1 MPNTKLVPSLLFGV
15 ALAGCKTAAPAAPVA
30 TPANAP
36 LAASPSNGT
45 QQLDAAAEP
54 VLKPASVAAE
64 AWGMSLVVASPMRWV
79 ADLDALS
86 TSLHLP
92 MPLGQSFLPVLT
104 GGLSPGGVK
113 VSRETIDHLDVA
125 RPVAVI
131 WLARGSGVPAGWCAA
146 VAFKQRAFALEALQ
160 KIGTGTAQGE
170 GTFERRLPSGDRVWG
185 AVKDRQLL
193 LSGSRETL
201 LAAGALAITAQTT
214 PMPVQAIFTLS
225 PSVMARS
232 TGQSLEAIAAIILSG
247 AMAEAEKDA
256 SATGK
261 PLTSAH
267 KKMQE
272 ALLKALIRQLT
283 DIAVVR
289 VSLEIGD
296 RDGLVV
302 RAEAQP
308 TPGSGLAAKAAHVSP
323 YAFDPALPVRSDAS
337 AIVAWGD
344 MAPWLADWIQVME
357 ASGPA
362 GQAASRD
369 LALLRE
375 SEDGGSCA
383 VDVRV
388 LPILFMCSLTV
399 RPGVDASRAVD
410 RYVAFLQSS
419 NLWEAEIDGRK
430 AKPVK
435 VKRAGKVVEIEKT
448 VEGKDP
454 QAMAVLKALM
464 GGDVARTALTVKD
477 GRVVLAVGTK
487 PREILDHYGKQQP
500 IDTAAPILARTLL
513 DTAGADFLGLVDGAS
528 VLTSIYGKMQMTGKD
543 LGNMSLTGMLA
554 AVPGLADLRVP
565 VVLSGRGGK
574 APAIEFQVPFGSLQN
589 VARVVSAFM
598 GQMGVAP
605 GR

>member
-1 MPNTKLVPSLLFGV
+1 MPNIKLVSGFLFGI
-15 ALAGCKTAAPAAPVA
+15 ALAGCKTASPAAPAA
-30 TPANAP
+30 TLANAQGGG
-36 LAASPSNGT
+36 LAASQLNGT
-45 QQLDAAAEP
+45 QSLDGAVEP

-64 AWGMSLVVASPMRWV
+64 AWGMSFVAASPMKLV

-86 TSLHLP
+86 ASLRLP
-92 MPLGQSFLPVLT
+92 IPLGQSFLPMLT

-113 VSRETIDHLDVA
+113 VSRETIDHLDVT

-160 KIGTGTAQGE
+160 KIGTGTTQGE

-201 LAAGALAITAQTT
+201 LAAGALAITAQTS

-256 SATGK
+256 LATGK

-296 RDGLVV
+296 RGGLVV

-308 TPGSGLAAKAAHVSP
+308 TPGSGLAAKAGQVSP

-337 AIVAWGD
+337 VVIAWGD
-344 MAPWLADWIQVME
+344 MAPWLVDWRQVME
-357 ASGPA
+357 ASGSA
-362 GQAASRD
+362 GDAASRD
-369 LALLRE
+369 LGALVGE
-375 SEDGGSCA
+375 SLSGGSCA
-383 VDVRV
+383 VDIGAV
-388 LPILFMCSLTV
+388 PIPFMCSLTV

-477 GRVVLAVGTK
+477 GRVVLAVGAK
-487 PREILDHYGKQQP
+487 PRDILDRYGKQKP
-500 IDTAAPILARTLL
+500 ITTAAPIVARTLL
-513 DTAGADFLGLVDGAS
+513 DTAGADFLGLVDVAS
-528 VLTSIYGKMQMTGKD
+528 VLTSIYGRMQMTGKD
-543 LGNMSLTGMLA
+543 LGNMTLTGMLA
-554 AVPGLADLRVP
+554 AVPGLADLRAP

-574 APAIEFQVPFGSLQN
+574 ALAI
-589 VARVVSAFM
+589 R
-598 GQMGVAP
+598 
-605 GR
+605 